1 MKICVGWLGRPSASP
16 YEEQVSNY
24 RQRVQRRWPADD
36 RPLKPVAGGRDQD
49 PVRILR
55 REAEM
60 LERLREPGWRTIAL
74 DERGRVRT
82 SEKFAAWLGKF
93 EDHGIG
99 GVLFVVGSD
108 LGLHSSIVDGAD
120 EVLSVSAMT
129 MPHLLARLVLWEQLY
144 RATQILGGGAYH
156 RICVQ

>member
-1 MKICVGWLGRPSASP
+1 MKIRVGWLGRPSASP
-16 YEEQVSNY
+16 FEDQVKDY
-24 RQRVQRRWPADD
+24 RQRVDRRWPAED

-49 PVRILR
+49 PVRVLR
-55 REAEM
+55 REAEVI
-60 LERLREPGWRTIAL
+60 ERLRESGWRTVAL
-74 DERGRVRT
+74 DERGRIRKSVD
-82 SEKFAAWLGKF
+82 FARWLGSF
-93 EDHGIG
+93 EDRGVG

-108 LGLHSSIVDGAD
+108 LGLHSSIVESAD